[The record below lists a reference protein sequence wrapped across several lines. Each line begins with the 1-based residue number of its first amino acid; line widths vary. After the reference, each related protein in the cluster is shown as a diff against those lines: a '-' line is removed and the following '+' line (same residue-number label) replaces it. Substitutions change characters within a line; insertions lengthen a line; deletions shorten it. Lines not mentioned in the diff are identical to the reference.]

1 LAWRN
6 STSFL
11 STLRVM
17 PTASQ
22 AGSAAQPRAAGKA
35 ADLGVLGCRSIGVG
49 AADSLTDVLRLLDTR
64 TGSPAE
70 VRPASPG
77 VLRICAHV
85 PRAVAGS
92 GITALRVLLTADLL
106 ARSAELGG
114 LQALTGLQFTDAS
127 PEEAAAIESDAGALG
142 IHPPAVHAG
151 CHDVPSS
158 LGGPVDVHVAAQ
170 DAGVAPGLAGLSLTV
185 GATRLAG
192 AERYPGAA
200 GEELFAASR
209 DDPLAVRLALM
220 SFPNHRPADV
230 NGDGLAEAGGTLG
243 SWRQQ
248 VARWAESPSRPI
260 PAPIAEAARSAFGGL
275 DTVSALALLRGLA
288 PDASVPAGAKFETFV
303 YADRILGLD
312 LAREVGR

>member
-1 LAWRN
+1 MC
-6 STSFL
+6 S
-11 STLRVM
+11 V
-17 PTASQ
+17 
-22 AGSAAQPRAAGKA
+22 AG
-35 ADLGVLGCRSIGVG
+35 SIGVG
-49 AADSLTDVLRLLDTR
+49 AADSLTDVLRLLDAR

-92 GITALRVLLTADLL
+92 GITALRVLLIADLL
-106 ARSAELGG
+106 ARTSELGG
-114 LQALTGLQFTDAS
+114 LQALTGLQFTGAS
-127 PEEAAAIESDAGALG
+127 PEQAAAIEGDAGALG
-142 IHPPAVHAG
+142 IHPPAAHAG

-170 DAGVAPGLAGLSLTV
+170 DAGVAPGLAGLSVAV

-192 AERYPGAA
+192 AGRYPDTA
-200 GEELFAASR
+200 GEGLFAASR

-220 SFPNHRPADV
+220 SFPSHRPADV
-230 NGDGLAEAGGTLG
+230 NGDGLAEASGTLG

-288 PDASVPAGAKFETFV
+288 PDAIVPAGAKFETFV